1 MWGAGAVS
9 SEQTVSSHAM
19 RVAVLTMAA
28 RTTNVFN
35 RHDRRGDLAMGVLP
49 SLEYSRNGEN
59 GGGSTERWPTGIRPR
74 ADGHRGRIER
84 AADDQPSLLGEPPRR
99 NRVHRAKP
107 SAAAGRDHGIPV
119 ELGRV
124 RLWRVEV
131 GPVAAEHNRLRVGGG
146 SRRNQLGGKLQ
157 EPAPR
162 RHLRAD
168 PIDPRRPA
176 QTQQRAVERWTRV
189 PASGKHGRWWQGCAA
204 LHGVRQYAPNVHKAI
219 CHAATA
225 RVLGAPCAFSKT

>member
-1 MWGAGAVS
+1 
-9 SEQTVSSHAM
+9 
-19 RVAVLTMAA
+19 
-28 RTTNVFN
+28 
-35 RHDRRGDLAMGVLP
+35 MGVLP

-176 QTQQRAVERWTRV
+176 IPAQTQ
-189 PASGKHGRWWQGCAA
+189 
-204 LHGVRQYAPNVHKAI
+204 L
-219 CHAATA
+219 
-225 RVLGAPCAFSKT
+225 L